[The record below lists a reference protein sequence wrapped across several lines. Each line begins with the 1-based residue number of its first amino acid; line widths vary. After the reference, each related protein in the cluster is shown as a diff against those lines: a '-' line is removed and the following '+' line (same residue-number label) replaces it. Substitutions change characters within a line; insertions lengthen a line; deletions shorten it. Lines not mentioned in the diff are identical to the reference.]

1 MNCPNCH
8 TALHITERLGIEIDY
23 CQACRGVWLDR
34 GELDKIIQK
43 ATENDPSQPGYIPQ
57 SIPPAPREERARFQE
72 PGRYR
77 EPERHRDYDD
87 DDDHDDR
94 YRKKKKRGDCLSDLF
109 DF

>member
-1 MNCPNCH
+1 VNCPNCH

-77 EPERHRDYDD
+77 DYDD

-94 YRKKKKRGDCLSDLF
+94 YRKKKKRGDFLSDLF